1 MECIPV
7 SAIPRAVI
15 EERLRQLTILV
26 LRSAV
31 SNGIKVSHAGRTMMP
46 YVFSYLADCVERH
59 VLEVSIRTLPAVYAA
74 QYDDRSDTLIF
85 NSLSSVPADTPERR
99 RTIIHE
105 CVHAALD
112 LTAKGSRIE
121 FADSEFLAFLVESIY
136 AVAMGYPAPPPANP
150 FATGMYQLAQKVRAT
165 SGIYTCVET
174 DSLTLKDYIR
184 RGYSRHQTA
193 AGFIVPDGFRRS
205 FFGDYSP
212 LNP

>member
-1 MECIPV
+1 MPQ
-7 SAIPRAVI
+7 AVI
-15 EERLRQLTILV
+15 EERLRQLTVRV
-26 LRSAV
+26 LKSAV

-46 YVFSYLADCVERH
+46 YVFGYLADCVERR
-59 VLEVSIRTLPAVYAA
+59 VLQVSIRTLPAVYAA

-85 NSLSSVPADTPERR
+85 NSLNAVPEDTPERR

-112 LTAKGSRIE
+112 LTAKGVRIE

-136 AVAMGYPAPPPANP
+136 AVAMRYPAPAQANP

-165 SGIYTCVET
+165 DGIYTCVES
-174 DSLTLKDYIR
+174 DWLILKDYIR

-193 AGFIVPDGFRRS
+193 AGYIVPDGFRRS

-212 LNP
+212 LTP